1 MNEDLLKAAVD
12 KFKEGFTQVIVESKR
27 TGTLSVGVLNL
38 VNDRLTVFT
47 SYPHGNYS
55 SEYIRSEVEEDFII
69 HDYNNWSV

>member
-27 TGTLSVGVLNL
+27 TGALSVGVLNL
-38 VNDRLTVFT
+38 LNDRLTVFT
-47 SYPHGNYS
+47 SCPQGNYS
-55 SEYIRSEVEEDFII
+55 TEYIKSEAVECFII